1 MGGGNDRGSH
11 VVNGDTKWGPMGSS
25 GMSWV
30 FKEACMGFLVG
41 QGGRQRGL
49 MGSRGMSR
57 GHGGVWG
64 SQQINGTS
72 VRSQWVKRDVKEF
85 PGGQGDV

>member
-1 MGGGNDRGSH
+1 
-11 VVNGDTKWGPMGSS
+11 MGSN
-25 GMSWV
+25 GVKWDV
-30 FKEACMGFLVG
+30 MGF
-41 QGGRQRGL
+41 QGGMYGVPGGSRGTSAGL

-72 VRSQWVKRDVKEF
+72 VRSQWVKRDVKGF
-85 PGGQGDV
+85 PGGQGDL